1 MNDNCLEFNEVLE
14 NVFVCRLLRLFL
26 EFVLLNYPPSNSFYQ
41 ICQMQ
46 DRRNGKI
53 FRDEEQSVP
62 YYVTGNTWV
71 GYDDIYSVKNKVSSS

>member
-1 MNDNCLEFNEVLE
+1 
-14 NVFVCRLLRLFL
+14 
-26 EFVLLNYPPSNSFYQ
+26 
-41 ICQMQ
+41 MQ

-71 GYDDIYSVKNKVSSS
+71 GYDDIYSVINKVSILFAQSSYIRVFLIIWL

>member
-1 MNDNCLEFNEVLE
+1 
-14 NVFVCRLLRLFL
+14 
-26 EFVLLNYPPSNSFYQ
+26 
-41 ICQMQ
+41 MQ

-71 GYDDIYSVKNKVSSS
+71 GYDDIYSVINKVSILSAQSYYY

>member
-1 MNDNCLEFNEVLE
+1 M
-14 NVFVCRLLRLFL
+14 

-71 GYDDIYSVKNKVSSS
+71 GYDDIYSVKNKVSSSLLSVSVNLILNDLFLNVMTF

>member
-1 MNDNCLEFNEVLE
+1 
-14 NVFVCRLLRLFL
+14 
-26 EFVLLNYPPSNSFYQ
+26 
-41 ICQMQ
+41 MQ

-71 GYDDIYSVKNKVSSS
+71 GYDDIYSVINKVSIFLHRAPIFMYMYFNYMVMILFINLLLQLRGVIKRKHNRKTR